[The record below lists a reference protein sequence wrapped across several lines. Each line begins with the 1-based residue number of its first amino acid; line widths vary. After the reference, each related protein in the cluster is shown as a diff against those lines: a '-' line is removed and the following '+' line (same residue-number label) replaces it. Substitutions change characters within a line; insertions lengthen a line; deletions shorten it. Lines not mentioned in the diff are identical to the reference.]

1 MRRRPVA
8 VVPRFLSKTPASSFH
23 SVNLTVLF
31 GLYLLAA
38 AGLVRAQTDAED
50 PRYLVAIELHTE
62 EELLQALKRSEQ
74 LLDQGIL
81 ARHSPSPVRFVLHG
95 PEAKILLLQNYP
107 RYKATVDL
115 AARLSAFGVVDLK
128 VCETWMGGNRVNPEE
143 LPPFVGTVPYGPD
156 EIRRLMK
163 EQDYIYF

>member
-1 MRRRPVA
+1 MVVA
-8 VVPRFLSKTPASSFH
+8 LRFQFSSSSVSLH
-23 SVNLTVLF
+23 STS
-31 GLYLLAA
+31 LYFLLCIHLLMG
-38 AGLVRAQTDAED
+38 AGTAQAQADTED

-62 EELLQALKRSEQ
+62 EELLQALQRSEQ
-74 LLDQGIL
+74 LLNQGIL
-81 ARHSPSPVRFVLHG
+81 SRHSPSPVRFVLHG

-128 VCETWMGGNRVNPEE
+128 VCETWMGGNRVNSEE

-163 EQDYIYF
+163 EQEYIYF